1 MTKHQIIQIIHKET
15 GLPRKD
21 VALVVE
27 KFIEVMKKS
36 LLSKEKVSL
45 KGFGIFKVKWRRARV
60 GRNPATRE
68 KVPIPPRWRVVFEP
82 SPKMKIPED

>member
-1 MTKHQIIQIIHKET
+1 MTKHQIVQIIHKET

-21 VALVVE
+21 VLLIVE
-27 KFIEVMKKS
+27 KFIEIMKRA

-45 KGFGIFKVKWRRARV
+45 KGFGIFKVKYRKARV

-82 SPKMKIPED
+82 SPKMEIPED